1 MNISHFLNRV
11 SQEGV
16 AVTLSGDDKLKLTGR
31 QSVIEVVASDIR
43 EHKTE
48 IVRYLKAGGR
58 CQTCAYSVDHENGRR
73 CKGRD
78 DLLPAYGADHPLRH
92 APADG
97 GLTCKQYTPSADHLT
112 ARSNDEAK
120 VLAWLDRIGE
130 DDPVTIGE
138 VIDAMGRDPEAL
150 DYFTM
155 RAASA

>member
-1 MNISHFLNRV
+1 MNISHFLTRV

-31 QSVIEVVASDIR
+31 QSVIEVVAGDIR
-43 EHKTE
+43 EHKAD

-58 CQTCAYSVDHENGRR
+58 CQTCAYSIDHDNGRR

-78 DLLPAYGADHPLRH
+78 DLLPVYGTNHPLRY

-97 GLTCKQYTPSADHLT
+97 GLSCKQYTPSADHLT
-112 ARSNDEAK
+112 ARSRDEAN
-120 VLAWLDRIGE
+120 VMEWLKRIGK
-130 DDPVTIGE
+130 DHPVTIGE
-138 VIDAMGRDPEAL
+138 VIDAVRRDPDAL

-155 RAASA
+155 RAATA